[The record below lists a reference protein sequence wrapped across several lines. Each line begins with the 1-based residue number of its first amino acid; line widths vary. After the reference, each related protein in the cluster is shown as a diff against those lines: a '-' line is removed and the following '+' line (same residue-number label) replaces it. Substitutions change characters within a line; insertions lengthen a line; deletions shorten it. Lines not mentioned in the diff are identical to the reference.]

1 MRTARASREALGV
14 EDAWPVMTEPFR
26 QWVIEDDF
34 PAGRPDWEKFG
45 VEMVRD
51 VRPFEEMKLRLL
63 NGAHSSIAYLGLLAG
78 HDTVA
83 KSFGDPAIRGF
94 VAGVVGRGRADA
106 SQRRR
111 PRPEKLCRRTHGA
124 LRQHGAR
131 SIAPRRSPMTAARS
145 CRSASSARRSI
156 GLRRAP
162 GANHLML
169 TVAAWIR
176 AAELRGTKLPAGH
189 FTDPLDAPLARIAE
203 AGQPASGHGRAPS
216 SSLPVS
222 REAKPHRATLEK
234 LASAH
239 LDTLRKDGVAAA
251 LAALQPT
258 GKSAVKQTWRWFG
271 PNDPVL
277 LSHVRQA
284 GATGVVTALHHLND
298 GRAWPADE
306 IAKRKAE
313 IEAAGLTWS
322 VVESVIVHE
331 DIKTRSGRYRELIDN
346 YKASIRALSKAGI
359 KTICYNFMAI
369 TDWTRTDL
377 DYPMWHGGTA
387 LRFDI
392 VDFCAYDVLVLKRA
406 GAEAEHPAERIEA
419 AKVRLAAMSES
430 DLAKLET
437 NLIGWVP
444 AREFIHDRESFRR
457 ALDLYRDVSVEGF
470 RENLF
475 AFLREIVPVAE
486 EEGVRMAIHP
496 DDPPFPIF
504 GLPRVVSS
512 ADDAAALLA
521 AVPSPSNGLTLCTG
535 SYGAG
540 RQNDLPAMAKRFA
553 SDIHFAHLRN
563 VTKEPD
569 GSFHEA
575 EHLEGDTDMVA
586 VVDALLAEERR
597 RKAEGRA
604 DWEIPMR
611 PDHGHVIVDDIGKK
625 VNPGYSCIGR
635 LKGLAELRGIMRTLE
650 TLRA

>member
-1 MRTARASREALGV
+1 M
-14 EDAWPVMTEPFR
+14 
-26 QWVIEDDF
+26 
-34 PAGRPDWEKFG
+34 
-45 VEMVRD
+45 
-51 VRPFEEMKLRLL
+51 
-63 NGAHSSIAYLGLLAG
+63 
-78 HDTVA
+78 
-83 KSFGDPAIRGF
+83 
-94 VAGVVGRGRADA
+94 
-106 SQRRR
+106 
-111 PRPEKLCRRTHGA
+111 
-124 LRQHGAR
+124 
-131 SIAPRRSPMTAARS
+131 
-145 CRSASSARRSI
+145 
-156 GLRRAP
+156 
-162 GANHLML
+162 
-169 TVAAWIR
+169 
-176 AAELRGTKLPAGH
+176 
-189 FTDPLDAPLARIAE
+189 
-203 AGQPASGHGRAPS
+203 
-216 SSLPVS
+216 
-222 REAKPHRATLEK
+222 
-234 LASAH
+234 
-239 LDTLRKDGVAAA
+239 
-251 LAALQPT
+251 
-258 GKSAVKQTWRWFG
+258 KQTWRWFG
-271 PNDPVL
+271 PDDSVL

-298 GRAWPADE
+298 GRAWPEDE

-313 IEAAGLTWS
+313 IEAAGLVWS

-331 DIKTRSGRYRELIDN
+331 DVKTRSGRHRELIDN
-346 YKASIRALSKAGI
+346 YKTSIRNLARAGI

-377 DYPMWHGGTA
+377 DYRMWHGGTA

-406 GAEAEHPAERIEA
+406 GAEAEHPPEHIEA
-419 AKVRLAAMSES
+419 AKVRLAAMSVS
-430 DLAKLET
+430 DLARLEA

-444 AREFIHDRESFRR
+444 AREFIFDRESFRR
-457 ALDLYRDVSVEGF
+457 ALDVYREIAVEDF
-470 RENLF
+470 RQNLF
-475 AFLREIVPVAE
+475 AFLREIVPVAQ

-504 GLPRVVSS
+504 GLPRVVKD

-535 SYGAG
+535 SYGANP
-540 RQNDLPAMAKRFA
+540 RNDLPAMARRFA

-563 VTKEPD
+563 VTKEAD

-611 PDHGHVIVDDIGKK
+611 PDHGHAIVDDIGKQ